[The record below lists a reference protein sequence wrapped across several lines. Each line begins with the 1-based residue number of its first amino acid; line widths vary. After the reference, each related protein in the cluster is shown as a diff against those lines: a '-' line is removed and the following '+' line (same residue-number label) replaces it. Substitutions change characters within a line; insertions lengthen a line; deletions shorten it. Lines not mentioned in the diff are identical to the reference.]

1 MLARNIGCV
10 EPRMSRMCLCMC
22 LCMCRSVGEPRARA
36 VSRVRLAGAGSV
48 GRGYERQ
55 PNVKDQ
61 TLLKRFNH
69 FRAVCEH

>member
-22 LCMCRSVGEPRARA
+22 LCMCRSVGEPRAR
-36 VSRVRLAGAGSV
+36 RVRLGPRRV
-48 GRGYERQ
+48 GRDYERQ

-61 TLLKRFNH
+61 TLLKRFNNT
-69 FRAVCEH
+69 RAVCEH